1 MNFPPTH
8 YNYKF
13 AFISKNATE
22 GKAKFNIKK
31 FNIKTMKVFF
41 KSLLVVLMVAFITG
55 CNGKKTGP
63 GPQAEGT
70 DTVTVADTGYTGI
83 KQYMSGT
90 TLVKEVTFSN
100 GVRQGVMKSFYQ
112 TGEVRQTFW
121 YKNGMREDSS
131 VWYYQE
137 GQPFRT
143 TPYKRDTIDGIQK
156 QYYREGQIK
165 AKIGY
170 SKGLRTTF
178 FEEYTK
184 TGKLVKGYPDLEIV
198 VTDEYKTKSVYSIAL
213 QLSDKSVNVKYFR
226 GDLTDGRF
234 DTTRVKPINT
244 VKGVGNLTLKKTSSA
259 NSSKVGVIADILTN
273 FGNHYLVY
281 KEIDLPYNDLN

>member
-1 MNFPPTH
+1 
-8 YNYKF
+8 
-13 AFISKNATE
+13 
-22 GKAKFNIKK
+22 
-31 FNIKTMKVFF
+31 MKVFF
-41 KSLLVVLMVAFITG
+41 KSILIVLLVTFFAG
-55 CNGKKTGP
+55 CNGKKAGQDT
-63 GPQAEGT
+63 QVEGT

-90 TLVKEVTFSN
+90 TLVKEVTFRN
-100 GVRQGVMKSFYQ
+100 GIRQGVMKSFYQ

-121 YKNGMREDSS
+121 YENGVREDSS
-131 VWYYQE
+131 VWFYQE

-156 QYYREGQIK
+156 QYYREGPIK

-184 TGKLVKGYPDLEIV
+184 TGKLVKGYPDLEIA
-198 VTDEYKTKSVYSIAL
+198 VTDEYKTKSVYRIAL

-226 GDLTDGRF
+226 GDLTDGKF
-234 DTTRVKPINT
+234 DTTRVKPINA